1 MNFKQWAGFLSL
13 TLVWGSSFLWIKVA
27 VQETGPLTVVTVRLA
42 FALLTLAG
50 FLMARRPGLPRGGR
64 MWGVLCL
71 QGLMSTAIPWILITW
86 AEQYIE
92 SAVATV
98 LNATV
103 PMFTIVMAHR
113 FLHDDRLTAR
123 RALGMLVGFLG
134 VAVLVHED
142 FTAGGGAEGGRLLS
156 RVLLGNAAMLL
167 SSAFYGASNVYARAK
182 LRGVPSIVQA
192 FYTMLMADAVM
203 WIVAPMVE
211 VPFTLPV
218 KGLTWLAIAWLGV
231 LGAGISYL
239 IFYYLLHAIG
249 PTRVSVVTYTI
260 PVVGVTLGVVFLHE
274 RLDWSLVVGTV
285 LIVSG
290 VWGVNR
296 PKSVSKEALR

>member
-1 MNFKQWAGFLSL
+1 MNCKQWAGFLAL
-13 TLVWGSSFLWIKVA
+13 TLIWGASFLWIKVA
-27 VQETGPLTVVTVRLA
+27 VQETGPLTIVTIRLA
-42 FALLTLAG
+42 FALLALVG
-50 FLMARRPGLPRGGR
+50 FLVVRRPGIPRGRR
-64 MWGVLCL
+64 MWGILLL

-103 PMFTIVMAHR
+103 PMFTIVMAHY
-113 FLHDDRLTAR
+113 FLHDDRMTAR
-123 RALGMLVGFLG
+123 RALGLLVGFVG
-134 VAVLVHED
+134 VAVLVRDD
-142 FTAGGGAEGGRLLS
+142 FTAAGAQRDATLGLILLAY
-156 RVLLGNAAMLL
+156 GAMLV

-182 LRGVPSIVQA
+182 LRGVASIVQA
-192 FYTMLMADAVM
+192 FYTMLLADVVM

-218 KGLTWLAIAWLGV
+218 KGVTWLAIAWLGV

-239 IFYYLLHAIG
+239 IFYYLLHTIG
-249 PTRVSVVTYTI
+249 PTRISVVTYTI
-260 PVVGVTLGVVFLHE
+260 PVVGVTLGVVFLNE

-296 PKSVSKEALR
+296 R